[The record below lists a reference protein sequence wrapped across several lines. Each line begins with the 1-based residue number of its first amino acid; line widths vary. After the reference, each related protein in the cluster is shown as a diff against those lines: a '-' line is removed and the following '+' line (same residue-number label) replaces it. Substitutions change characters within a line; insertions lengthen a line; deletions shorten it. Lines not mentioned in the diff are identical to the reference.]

1 MGLLDIFKP
10 ITNTIKKI
18 GKIVTGGP
26 LFDVMDFVKDEI
38 AAPVFDVVQDNVDI
52 YDAINI
58 GIFVASGGAIP
69 PWVIGVSSGA
79 ATIARGGD
87 LSDAIKAGAIS
98 YAGATVGKT
107 FDTKIAPRLT
117 DTLTAEG
124 FNKTVSSMINEG
136 VKSSAKALVYGQNP
150 LEAFAIGG
158 LNAGVGATLGAI
170 DDAYTNLTGEYEL
183 TDLGEFKL
191 DTDGLKIPVVAGWEN
206 LQDGVKDAIA
216 AGVTAEF
223 NGGDVSSAVLTNIVS
238 KYSGL
243 AKTMNNFMTSEEG
256 LGLDDDKAR
265 VLTTALGN
273 AAGAAIDGNTELTF
287 DAFFKTIEDYGY
299 KELKEAID
307 KPVYEGLDKIT
318 GDYEKTSVAAD
329 ALNTTIAT
337 AQNATEEYN
346 SLRTALESE
355 VNVVTALGEEAK
367 RRIAAFN
374 NGPRTSQSDANEVT
388 RIKNEYNSARAAL
401 ETKYNNYYT
410 PTLATLKGEH
420 DTAMLAVND
429 AQIEYD
435 DQSQYLMSDI
445 NDLDIALSP
454 IFNEVQ
460 REIVLAL
467 KPDANLEVIAN
478 YLGVDEVDAASAFLG
493 TNGSLTNTPNTQSEA
508 DAALD
513 QTRLQYVTAAL
524 NARGIPV
531 ESLSPNQLG
540 KYLNYAKEFLGNTN
554 DILNLDI
561 NEFAD
566 SMIYSAELSPEIIKA
581 AKDTGFVPETLDDYG
596 MFLTG
601 EYIRVSEA
609 GNTGDAP
616 AFLDTR
622 GLTDE
627 NVEQWLFT
635 NGYTQ
640 DDVTHVGDGYYNRD
654 ITDSTTYGFEKPP
667 LGELDDAVSNY
678 KDPTNSR
685 YGEQPVEGQRV
696 LDEVV
701 LGEGVGAQQLLD
713 GSAILT
719 NNDGV
724 PTWELRTTQDTA
736 TGGVDTSVML
746 ETTTGVAPTATTFV
760 NQYGVGNIDTFLYM
774 TDVMEEGE
782 DGVRRFTAIPGGA
795 TSLSEDRTRA
805 LDANGNTIGI
815 IEPSPMMLAT
825 LVNLNPNDGQTFD
838 DLVGTPIAKAAK
850 TFYNRIRDDFSTEE
864 NKETWDNLSNV
875 FLLFTGEMVDA
886 VAGLDVLKADAP
898 DAELS
903 RYADFILSSAY
914 DIQSDAWKENGPI
927 IEELR
932 KAPLNAWYEANPG
945 KELSATD
952 NTLLQLE
959 GVYNAYERF
968 PTQVLAQT
976 IGKEVLQ
983 EIPLLLTGA
992 AVARIGYKSTV
1003 NIAGKEWAAKF
1014 SSKLGI
1020 TTAGG
1025 LNVAEAY
1032 GATASSTYDTIYAT
1046 ALRKEGVT
1054 EETATDAQKDAA
1066 HNLAVPA
1073 AQNAAAAAA
1082 VVTGALYVT
1091 GMGSSL
1097 EKTFLGAGKSTIT
1110 TNAVKQLSSNILN
1123 VADIMVREGI
1133 SESIEEIIPQMLTDK
1148 YALEIDPNAVR
1159 GFDNV
1164 VNAGIQAFL
1173 TGGGTSG
1180 TLSIPSVTID
1190 QAKSILAAGDM
1201 LGTLVGDSATSTGNV
1216 IADLLPRIN
1225 PNINNIFANTSTAE
1239 EATAALQELGLTDNV
1254 ILNNVLNSTYDTM
1267 YVSTNEADTAFS
1279 TANPDYKPTQ
1289 ADIDSIVTSNPSA
1302 DLDTAVAEFINPKFL
1317 SADEVKAAALEE
1329 GIILTDEQ
1337 AEAYVGQKDEASAT
1351 TDIRNEYDP
1360 LATTKDEATQY
1371 FADTGYTATPE
1382 ELADFIGT
1390 LNEEVQKTAIGDYV
1404 NPRQVTKDEAK
1415 QFLEDVGYNAD
1426 EDEIA
1431 RFIGQTNDDTFQDTQ
1446 RTAINE
1452 YTDPRVVTGDEVRS
1466 RFQELGFNDPT
1477 ETDVGKFT
1485 GQFDQTAKL
1494 GEIEEYLPTA
1504 QYNSIAELLGKP
1516 ARNVTQ
1522 EDVDFVANKIALD
1535 EVLTERQTLDYDV
1548 TGDGVVDQFDNN
1560 LLMRTLSGD
1569 TDTALADTAMFDS
1582 ATGMYA
1588 QLDTQNDTQAQL
1600 DAVIDLNTQLNTQV
1614 NTLGK
1619 KTNFNQFQD
1628 MLMGANDL
1636 SGQQVAVKSGD
1647 KVNLDY
1653 LYDFESVFANPQ
1665 QEALF
1670 GSPYGAAPTANPRGG
1685 SFAQGG
1691 QIEDKNDMLLRILG
1705 EV

>member
-1 MGLLDIFKP
+1 MSFVFEVVDTVVSPILDVVSDVGDVVMDSP
-10 ITNTIKKI
+10 
-18 GKIVTGGP
+18 V
-26 LFDVMDFVKDEI
+26 FDVMDFVRDEI
-38 AAPVFDVVQDNVDI
+38 AAPVFDVAIDNIDI

-58 GIFVASGGAIP
+58 GITVASGGTIP

-98 YAGATVGKT
+98 YAGSTIGKT
-107 FDTKIAPRLT
+107 FDAKIAPRIT

-124 FNKTVSSMINEG
+124 FNQTVSNLINEG
-136 VKSSAKALVYGQNP
+136 VKSSAKALVYGQDP
-150 LEAFAIGG
+150 LKAFAIGG
-158 LNAGVGATLGAI
+158 INAGVGAALGVI

-191 DTDGLKIPVVAGWEN
+191 DADGLKIPVVAGWEN

-216 AGVTAEF
+216 AGVTAEL
-223 NGGDVSSAVLTNIVS
+223 NGGDISSAVLTNIVS

-243 AKTMNNFMTSEEG
+243 AKTMNNYMTSEEG
-256 LGLDDDKAR
+256 LGLDEDRAR
-265 VLTTALGN
+265 LLTTALGN

-287 DAFFKTIEDYGY
+287 DAFFKTIENYGY
-299 KELKEAID
+299 KGLKEVID

-318 GDYEKTSVAAD
+318 GDYEKTAVAANT
-329 ALNTTIAT
+329 LNTTLIT
-337 AQNATEEYN
+337 AQNVTDEYN
-346 SLRTALESE
+346 SLRTTL
-355 VNVVTALGEEAK
+355 
-367 RRIAAFN
+367 
-374 NGPRTSQSDANEVT
+374 QNEVDNAQAFYGT
-388 RIKNEYNSARAAL
+388 DLEAYDAAYAAL
-401 ETKYNNYYT
+401 QERYDTYYT
-410 PTLATLKGEH
+410 PTFDALQSEY
-420 DTAMLAVND
+420 DDVMLAVND

-445 NDLDIALSP
+445 NDLNISLSP

-467 KPDANLEVIAN
+467 KPDANLKVIAN
-478 YLGVDEVDAASAFLG
+478 YLGVDEVDAASAFLS
-493 TNGSLTNTPNTQSEA
+493 TSGSLTNMPNTQSEA

-524 NARGIPV
+524 NARGIPI

-554 DILNLDI
+554 DILSLDM

-566 SMIYSAELSPEIIKA
+566 SMIYSAELSPEIVKA
-581 AKDTGFVPETLDDYG
+581 AKDAGFVPEESLSTLGVSGTTRGYEQ
-596 MFLTG
+596 FLEGT
-601 EYIRVSEA
+601 YIRFEKEGSPPE
-609 GNTGDAP
+609 
-616 AFLDTR
+616 FLDTR
-622 GLTDE
+622 GGWTPDSIIQRLE
-627 NVEQWLFT
+627 RE
-635 NGYTQ
+635 GYTEN
-640 DDVTHVGDGYYNRD
+640 DITHVGDGAY
-654 ITDSTTYGFEKPP
+654 EKFKDDFNDHRW
-667 LGELDDAVSNY
+667 LGKTSLEDLSDAVSNFRY
-678 KDPTNSR
+678 LEDPMQTT
-685 YGEQPVEGQRV
+685 GTRV

-864 NKETWDNLSNV
+864 NKETWDNISNI
-875 FLLFTGEMVDA
+875 FLLATGEMVDA

-898 DAELS
+898 DAEIS

-914 DIQSDAWKENGPI
+914 DIQSDAWKENGPL

-932 KAPLNAWYEANPG
+932 TAPLNAWYEANPG

-992 AVARIGYKSTV
+992 TVARIGYKSTA

-1032 GATASSTYDTIYAT
+1032 GATASNTYDTIYAT

-1123 VADIMVREGI
+1123 IADIMVKEGI

-1267 YVSTNEADTAFS
+1267 YVSTNEANTAFS
-1279 TANPDYKPTQ
+1279 TVNPDYKPTQ

-1466 RFQELGFNDPT
+1466 RFQELGLNDPT

-1494 GEIEEYLPTA
+1494 NEIEEYLPTA

-1516 ARNVTQ
+1516 ARDVTQ
-1522 EDVDFVANKIALD
+1522 VDVDFVVDLLAQEDVI
-1535 EVLTERQTLDYDV
+1535 TEQQTTQYDV
-1548 TGDGVVDQFDNN
+1548 TGDNVVDQLDVD
-1560 LLMRTLSGD
+1560 LLQQTLGGN
-1569 TDTALADTAMFDS
+1569 TDTALADTSMFNP
-1582 ATGMYA
+1582 ATGLYA
-1588 QLDTQNDTQAQL
+1588 DLDTQNDTQSEL
-1600 DAVIDLNTQLNTQV
+1600 DTVIDLNTQLNTQI
-1614 NTLGK
+1614 NTQNQQNNMRDFLQMGQMGMFDGA
-1619 KTNFNQFQD
+1619 KTTVTNPDPFQ
-1628 MLMGANDL
+1628 
-1636 SGQQVAVKSGD
+1636 
-1647 KVNLDY
+1647 LDY
-1653 LYDFESVFANPQ
+1653 TYDIGGTSIFANPQ

-1670 GSPYGAAPTANPRGG
+1670 ATPYGDPRGTTRN
-1685 SFAQGG
+1685 FAQGG
-1691 QIEDKNDMLLRILG
+1691 QVIDRNDMLLKLLG
-1705 EV
+1705 EM